1 MNRDTSSGV
10 DQGQRAPEVVL
21 DTDGGV
27 TAEQE
32 CDPRGT
38 RAPGLHG
45 VARCGVVGLR
55 RPGAAAPVA
64 LGALIANADDG
75 LADYIPLAAPS
86 LFEGSPGH

>member
-1 MNRDTSSGV
+1 MRVATG
-10 DQGQRAPEVVL
+10 A
-21 DTDGGV
+21 
-27 TAEQE
+27 
-32 CDPRGT
+32 
-38 RAPGLHG
+38 GLEL
-45 VARCGVVGLR
+45 VVGLR